1 MPSEMTRRDV
11 QADLSGLLA
20 ADDDNVARAHAAAD
34 GHRARVLLL
43 LLPPAF
49 TVSSGTAAPQAQFIG
64 GRVRGRHAPVPHD
77 EQHEARERRL
87 ETAPQRSFQ
96 RAQTLCTLCTLCA
109 LCTRVSQSGRR
120 AEQQH
125 GQEQDRR
132 PQEEQH
138 GARHVGQ
145 PARRVVGQR
154 RERVD
159 EVGRVVE
166 PRVLF
171 HVLRWGAGAAARRA
185 AGGHGSWT
193 TAAGSPFLYL
203 AVPRGWARAPIIY
216 ITVPVQQYYSK
227 YRYS

>member
-1 MPSEMTRRDV
+1 M
-11 QADLSGLLA
+11 
-20 ADDDNVARAHAAAD
+20 
-34 GHRARVLLL
+34 
-43 LLPPAF
+43 
-49 TVSSGTAAPQAQFIG
+49 
-64 GRVRGRHAPVPHD
+64 
-77 EQHEARERRL
+77 
-87 ETAPQRSFQ
+87 
-96 RAQTLCTLCTLCA
+96 
-109 LCTRVSQSGRR
+109 SQSGRR

-203 AVPRGWARAPIIY
+203 AVPRGWARAPI
-216 ITVPVQQYYSK
+216 TVPVQYRTTVVYCTVQYGIKHAVIQYSTVPQ
-227 YRYS
+227 YPGGDGGFLLLCTVL